1 MNNLK
6 KVAKLIP
13 QEKVEPKKESKSLTE
28 TIVNMESNKQQLNE
42 LGDTKKGQQ
51 ALIDYLKKTDR
62 RMDANDLSAKT
73 KLNAAEKLLNTAEK
87 TGSNAAFDRAE
98 EFTNMAQ
105 KQVNNNKKREKYS
118 NMARTRVLNT
128 NYIPESKSIKE
139 YFKERMSNRIDS
151 KEEINE
157 LSNQTYSSYA
167 EKAKG
172 QIPGLEGASKAAWQR
187 ANMQWDVKRNTQIAI
202 RSANKAKRRAAGIE
216 LAKKLRG
223 R

>member
-1 MNNLK
+1 M
-6 KVAKLIP
+6 
-13 QEKVEPKKESKSLTE
+13 EPK
-28 TIVNMESNKQQLNE
+28 KQQLNE

-51 ALIDYLKKTDR
+51 ALINYLKKTDR
-62 RMDANDLSAKT
+62 RMDANDLSAVA

-87 TGSNAAFDRAE
+87 IGNKAAFDRAE
-98 EFTNMAQ
+98 EFTKMAQ
-105 KQVNNNKKREKYS
+105 KQVDNNREREKYS

-139 YFKERMSNRIDS
+139 YFKERISNKIDS

-157 LSNQTYSSYA
+157 LNKETYLSYA

-172 QIPGLEGASKAAWQR
+172 QIPGLEGASKSAWKR
-187 ANMQWDVKRNTQIAI
+187 ANMQWDVKRNTEIAI

-223 R
+223 K

>member
-1 MNNLK
+1 MNIRESLTNQNMPLSKTQIMNNLK

-87 TGSNAAFDRAE
+87 TGSNADFDRAE

-105 KQVNNNKKREKYS
+105 KQVNNNKKIEKYW
-118 NMARTRVLNT
+118 R
-128 NYIPESKSIKE
+128 
-139 YFKERMSNRIDS
+139 
-151 KEEINE
+151 
-157 LSNQTYSSYA
+157 
-167 EKAKG
+167 
-172 QIPGLEGASKAAWQR
+172 
-187 ANMQWDVKRNTQIAI
+187 
-202 RSANKAKRRAAGIE
+202 
-216 LAKKLRG
+216 
-223 R
+223 